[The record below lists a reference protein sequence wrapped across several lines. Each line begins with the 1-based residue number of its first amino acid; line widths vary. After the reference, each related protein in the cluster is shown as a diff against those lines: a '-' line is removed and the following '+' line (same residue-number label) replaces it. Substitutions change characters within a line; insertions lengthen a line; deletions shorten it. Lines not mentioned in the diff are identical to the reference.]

1 MTRGTLLSI
10 AILLL
15 TAGATAEETSTDS
28 PEVATVQDDSDTT
41 TEESVTESPEDV
53 VLEAADFSFDSNTI
67 SITLNHLESG
77 EVQLECSYSDTV
89 DSGNTLGGRFSQ
101 ES

>member
-41 TEESVTESPEDV
+41 TEESVTELS
-53 VLEAADFSFDSNTI
+53 LI
-67 SITLNHLESG
+67 HI
-77 EVQLECSYSDTV
+77 
-89 DSGNTLGGRFSQ
+89 
-101 ES
+101 